1 MSFRLKGSPKRTT
14 KLARQGLIEGG
25 ELHGCRYTFEG
36 FSVVA
41 VRGAPRLRVHL
52 IVNRDGWPFPE
63 SVVLRA
69 AEFRGLKPTKGT
81 RAQWI
86 DAAPLMEA
94 ALQAGG

>member
-36 FSVVA
+36 FSAIA
-41 VRGAPRLRVHL
+41 VRGVPRLRVHL
-52 IVNRDGWPFPE
+52 IINRDGWPFPE
-63 SVVLRA
+63 AVVLHA
-69 AEFRGLKPTKGT
+69 AGFRGLLPVKGA
-81 RAQWI
+81 RSQWI

>member
-25 ELHGCRYTFEG
+25 ELHGCRYTFER
-36 FSVVA
+36 FSAIA
-41 VRGAPRLRVHL
+41 VRGVLRLRVHL
-52 IVNRDGWPFPE
+52 IINRDGWPFPE
-63 SVVLRA
+63 AVVLQA
-69 AEFRGLKPTKGT
+69 VGFRGLLPVKGA
-81 RAQWI
+81 RSQWI